1 MLPIRGTIE
10 QRKFERI
17 VSQLQIK
24 FYVVDSA
31 YAVQL
36 QSEAAYR
43 DTTLEKLNN
52 SSRPATTLNGVTDNI
67 SQGGLALQSDQPLA
81 IGTMVVCDITMP
93 NLPRPLR
100 VLGEVVRSD
109 SRDGR
114 VVDKT
119 MSIYK
124 SGLKIIAVNKD
135 DMNRIE
141 NYIIEEKIKHRLGGR

>member
-24 FYVVDSA
+24 FYVVDNA
-31 YAVQL
+31 YAEQL
-36 QSEAAYR
+36 QTEAAYK
-43 DTTLEKLNN
+43 DTTLDKLAA
-52 SSRPATTLNGVTDNI
+52 SSRPTTMLAGVTENI
-67 SQGGLALQSDQPLA
+67 SQGGLALVSEQPLA
-81 IGTMVVCDITMP
+81 LGTMVVCDITMP

-100 VLGEVVRSD
+100 VLAQVVRSD
-109 SRDGR
+109 SKDGR
-114 VVDKT
+114 IVDKT

-124 SGLKIIAVNKD
+124 SGLTIIAVNKD
-135 DMNRIE
+135 DLTRIE